1 MTDIRD
7 KHSLASSFW
16 RRFRHFLATELHL
29 SVADQG
35 VLVFFLV
42 VPLLYPLI
50 YTFIYNNETVRE
62 VPAVVVDQSGTTT
75 SRRYLRMVD
84 ATPDVRIVHHAA
96 SLDEAQTWVKNRD
109 AYGIILLPHD
119 FSDRLHR
126 GQQVNVR
133 LFCDM
138 SGLLYYKALLT
149 ANTNVSLAMN
159 ADIKVSRSG
168 KGTAREEQ
176 IVEHPI
182 AYEEVS
188 LYNPTNG
195 FAAFLIPAVLILIIQ
210 QTLILG
216 IGMAAGTARERNSL
230 RSLVPIQYCRGGTL
244 SIVLGKATA
253 YALIYIPVSIYV
265 LGVVPHLFRLNQIGN
280 PADLALFVLPFLLAS
295 IFFAMTLSAVV
306 RHRETC
312 IMLFVFSSVL
322 LLFISGVSWPGTAVP
337 PMWKVVSWC
346 IPSTFGIN
354 GFLKINNMGATLYEA
369 RHEWLNLWLLAGIYF
384 ATTCLVYRQT
394 IRRSRYRF

>member
-1 MTDIRD
+1 MSDKRD
-7 KHSLASSFW
+7 KPDMTSSFR
-16 RRFRHFLATELHL
+16 RRFMHFMVHELHL
-29 SVADQG
+29 SVTDQG
-35 VLVFFLV
+35 VLVFFLI

-75 SRRYLRMVD
+75 SRQYLRLID
-84 ATPDVRIVHHAA
+84 ATPDVRLVHHAA
-96 SLDEAQTWVKNRD
+96 SLDEARTWVNRRE
-109 AYGIILLPHD
+109 AYGIILVPYD
-119 FSDRLHR
+119 FSDRLHN
-126 GQQVNVR
+126 GEQVNVR

-149 ANTNVSLAMN
+149 ANTNVSLTMN
-159 ADIKVSRSG
+159 ADIKVDRAG
-168 KGTAREEQ
+168 KTTNREEE
-176 IVEHPI
+176 ITEHPI

-216 IGMAAGTARERNSL
+216 VGMSAGTARERNTL
-230 RSLVPIQYCRGGTL
+230 RSLVPIQYCRSGTL
-244 SIVLGKATA
+244 SILLGKAAA

>member
-1 MTDIRD
+1 MTDQRD
-7 KHSLASSFW
+7 KRTMTSFW
-16 RRFRHFLATELHL
+16 RRFRHFLVHELHL

-42 VPLLYPLI
+42 VPLFYPLI
-50 YTFIYNNETVRE
+50 YTFIYNKETVRE

-75 SRRYLRMVD
+75 SRRYLRLVD
-84 ATPDVRIVHHAA
+84 ATPDVRIVCHAA
-96 SLDEAQTWVKNRD
+96 SLEEAQTMVHERD
-109 AYGIILLPHD
+109 AYGIILIPHD
-119 FSDRLHR
+119 FSDRLNR

-149 ANTNVSLAMN
+149 ANTNVSLTMN

-168 KGTAREEQ
+168 KTTNREEE
-176 IVEHPI
+176 ITEHPI

-216 IGMAAGTARERNSL
+216 VGMAAGTARERNTL

-244 SIVLGKATA
+244 SIVLGKAAA
-253 YALIYIPVSIYV
+253 YALIYIPVCIYV

-280 PADLALFVLPFLLAS
+280 PADLALFILPFLLAC

-354 GFLKINNMGATLYEA
+354 GFLKINNMGASLYEA

-384 ATTCLVYRQT
+384 AITCLVYRHS
-394 IRRSRYRF
+394 IRRSRYKF